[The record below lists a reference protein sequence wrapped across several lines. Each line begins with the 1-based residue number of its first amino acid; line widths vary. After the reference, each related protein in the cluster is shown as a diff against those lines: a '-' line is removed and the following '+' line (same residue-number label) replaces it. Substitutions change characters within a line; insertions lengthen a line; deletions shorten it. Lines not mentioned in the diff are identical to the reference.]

1 MDDISYLLVA
11 VNDVLTVLDR
21 FENTNNGERDLQL
34 LLSKLDYLQRIAV
47 NLDMDDFLSEMFG
60 RAHSLMLEIERA
72 NQQSIGYRACAQGD
86 ERRGR
91 PSFHITEEQL
101 SFFIE
106 QGFKVKDISSM
117 LNVSVRT
124 VERRM
129 AAFGQTFLTEN
140 HPYPN

>member
-1 MDDISYLLVA
+1 
-11 VNDVLTVLDR
+11 
-21 FENTNNGERDLQL
+21 
-34 LLSKLDYLQRIAV
+34 
-47 NLDMDDFLSEMFG
+47 MFG

-129 AAFGQTFLTEN
+129 AAFGLSVSGTYSSIEDSQLDEIITCASNE
-140 HPYPN
+140 HPGIGIRMLQGYLKGNGYRVQRERIRFSLLRTDPLV